1 MLKSKDARLKK
12 IDAVGVTFLTIVSVL
27 SCLNM
32 EAVGAPNSKT
42 LTPEQFARKSQDY
55 LRYRQYV
62 QTQVQKRY
70 QAVQSQRLQQSQQL
84 AKNAS
89 ATAETQ
95 PQTPYKPMPINRQEI
110 LLVMPAKGA
119 KSEDITQSI
128 AAAQGEICGT
138 LGGGAL
144 SVILVKAAR
153 PGKLIELQRALA
165 LDTKDFKH
173 VDYNRKGSTDFIP
186 TTEPTF
192 SDAWH
197 LMRMRITDA
206 WDEIA
211 KYPNFPMPVAVFDTG
226 TQGPEPFLVD
236 RGADCTGDKTRDKA
250 DGINLDGFLG
260 TGLFSDS
267 IKDQEKDI
275 IKFGNDIRA
284 RTSGNMDPNGH
295 GTWVGCTITGSPYNS
310 LGAAGVNPLVPAYPI
325 KIANAAGNSDDL
337 SVIAAM
343 CVMYT
348 FGPDDMRIIN
358 ISSGPYEDARSHA
371 VLHEFFKDWY
381 NRRNGLIFI
390 SAGNAGENLKA
401 VNQPYINVVSAMA
414 NKADMQLVKNK
425 KWQSAF
431 GTPVDFTAPGINIQ
445 VCDQNGKSN
454 NVGGTSFSSPIV
466 AGVASMIWLINP
478 KLKNTEVLKILVDS
492 CDNTDDAGTWNPQF
506 GWGMPDAYKACLAA
520 EATVGKR

>member
-1 MLKSKDARLKK
+1 MLKSKDACVKK
-12 IDAVGVTFLTIVSVL
+12 IEAVGVTFLTIVSVL
-27 SCLNM
+27 SCMNL

-70 QAVQSQRLQQSQQL
+70 QAVQSQRLQQL
-84 AKNAS
+84 AKDSS
-89 ATAETQ
+89 ATAQSE
-95 PQTPYKPMPINRQEI
+95 PKTPYKPMPINRQEI

-173 VDYNRKGSTDFIP
+173 VDYNRQGNTDFIP

-206 WDEIA
+206 WDELVNC
-211 KYPNFPMPVAVFDTG
+211 PNFPMPVAVFDTG
-226 TQGPEPFLVD
+226 TQGSEPFLVD
-236 RGADCTGDKTRDKA
+236 RGADCTGTKDRDKA

-325 KIANAAGNSDDL
+325 KIANAQGKSDDL
-337 SVIAAM
+337 SIIAAM

-358 ISSGPYEDARSHA
+358 ISSGPYMDARSHA

-381 NRRNGLIFI
+381 NRRNGLIFL

-414 NKADMQLVKNK
+414 HKDGIQLVKNK
-425 KWQSAF
+425 NWQSAS
-431 GTPVDFTAPGINIQ
+431 GTPVDFTAPGEDIE
-445 VCDQNGKSN
+445 VCTQKGDPKL
-454 NVGGTSFSSPIV
+454 VDGTSFSSPIV

-478 KLKNTEVLKILVDS
+478 KLKNTEVEGLLRDS
-492 CDNTDDAGTWNPQF
+492 CNNTDGPNSWNPQF
-506 GWGMPDAYKACLAA
+506 GWGVPDAYYACKFAISTL
-520 EATVGKR
+520 KDKK